1 MLHSGCVKLHQKFR
15 DFVGLPMGLL
25 REESPKNRM
34 NTGLFGSRSGEVRPE
49 GCTSCSPVQQALILP
64 YYGFYGSASAEPFL
78 FSRSFPANWGARLRI
93 SGGCPGGASRM
104 RISNNCSSIAW
115 AAEPPQRCS
124 PVQQVQQRRPPPA
137 AETGR
142 SCWGRGQQDMRPA
155 QGPK

>member
-1 MLHSGCVKLHQKFR
+1 MLHSGCVKLHQKFL

-25 REESPKNRM
+25 REKSPKTRI
-34 NTGLFGSRSGEVRPE
+34 NTGLFGPRIGVVRSE

-78 FSRSFPANWGARLRI
+78 FNRSFPANWGARLRI

-155 QGPK
+155 QGSK